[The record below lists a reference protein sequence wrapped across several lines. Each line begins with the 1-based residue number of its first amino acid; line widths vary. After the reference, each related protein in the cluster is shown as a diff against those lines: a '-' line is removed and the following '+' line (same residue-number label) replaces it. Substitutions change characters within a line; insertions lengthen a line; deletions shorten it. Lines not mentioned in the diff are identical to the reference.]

1 MAEDTQAS
9 STEELVKLPDAKVE
23 ELKKEDDEEDTAL
36 EREFIKVEKEP
47 IDVKVNSPDSNS
59 TAVKEST
66 PPPDGK
72 LEDANDKIK
81 QLSSELQQ
89 AESEK
94 ARFQSEVST
103 SQEALQK
110 SNKRC
115 EELESD
121 LKRLKEEMVE
131 ARLKH
136 QSEVDSLQQAQRT
149 QEAFDGLTLE
159 LERSK
164 ERVEKLEQDLSS
176 SADELSRFK
185 ELSDEKA
192 ALADSESKRASE
204 LEKMLEA
211 AKTDAKE
218 MDSTLTL
225 LREELKVLDGQVKQ
239 SQQAEEALGKTRLE
253 LEQKELG
260 IQELKKEVD
269 ALSASEKQLGEE
281 MAARDS
287 TLKSYELQVLGLQEE
302 LQKASKERETL
313 EITVGELEN
322 KLALSEQNLSK
333 SDSLLTSAQSHSAEL
348 QERLDSLEELHKELG
363 ARTEKSTQEHLELNA
378 ELGKVKDRLKEAEL
392 KLVSVEERNVE
403 LEKQLNLAEL
413 KGHDDQVEIKK
424 LRGKISELADLLKS
438 TEEEAAMSTCHFQ
451 AYQER
456 ITQLES
462 SAEKSSSMKVN
473 LEKKLN
479 EFAEKLGEKEIQ
491 ASAAQD
497 RVAELEELVKVA
509 SVKEEDSL
517 KRIGDLELL
526 LMQKSGLVAEL
537 SAELEAIKVKSV
549 DLEREY
555 QDTLNAVTEE
565 KKKFKDLSEISAGK
579 HSEAE
584 NLIEALRTELKSTNE
599 KLQDVEKELEASGVR
614 ERETLEKL
622 EHHGIAVEKA
632 TARSLE
638 LEALHES
645 VSKDSERKLQEAI
658 SNLDQKDSET
668 KLLTEKLKNLEEQA
682 ASHQE
687 QAAKAAE
694 KLVSLEAELEERS
707 NKLVSLEARLLDS
720 EKRCESSL
728 SENKLLAE
736 TNQKLQAELEAYRSK
751 TDELH
756 STLSSVHAEK
766 DATAVQLALH
776 LKAIDELRDQVT
788 KVSQLHSETES
799 RTKEAQLQ
807 LNEAHGRLT
816 QRDSE
821 TQELNAKIHE
831 LESKIESY
839 EEELRAAAASVEAH
853 KSDLDAA
860 LSKLRALEGTIEEEK
875 GSSSRL
881 ESENTYLVETNIK
894 LTEELAAYEVKT
906 SDLKRT
912 LATLQEDNEKTSA
925 ELVNVAS
932 EGKTLQS
939 QIASLTAQIEEVQRD
954 HREKESSLNATMETL
969 SAELK
974 VKSDLQTRLV
984 ELEDKLS
991 SSETQSREQI
1001 ERIKSEVGEKEAEL
1015 ASMVKDHA
1023 EKLKEK
1029 DVLSENLGKLQV
1041 ELDLALKRAAE
1052 QKEAESRKD
1061 LEQEATVKQ
1070 LQGEV
1075 DAQRQHAASLEEQVN
1090 ALKTQLHQYESQI
1103 KEKGAEVNSELEE
1116 LRSKLTKAS
1125 HLEEKIAELE
1135 SKLQLASKKSEQA
1148 KLFGAYCLV
1157 LQRVETRD
1165 IGIAPP
1171 ALSPEL
1177 KRGQPSEAVSGS
1189 SATTAAEPSTAIAL
1203 KFVLGVALV
1212 SVIVGVILGK
1222 RY

>member
-47 IDVKVNSPDSNS
+47 IDAKVNSPDSNS
-59 TAVKEST
+59 TAVKVST

-313 EITVGELEN
+313 EIT
-322 KLALSEQNLSK
+322 QNLSK

-497 RVAELEELVKVA
+497 RVAELEEL
-509 SVKEEDSL
+509 
-517 KRIGDLELL
+517 
-526 LMQKSGLVAEL
+526 
-537 SAELEAIKVKSV
+537 
-549 DLEREY
+549 
-555 QDTLNAVTEE
+555 
-565 KKKFKDLSEISAGK
+565 KKFKDLSEISAGK